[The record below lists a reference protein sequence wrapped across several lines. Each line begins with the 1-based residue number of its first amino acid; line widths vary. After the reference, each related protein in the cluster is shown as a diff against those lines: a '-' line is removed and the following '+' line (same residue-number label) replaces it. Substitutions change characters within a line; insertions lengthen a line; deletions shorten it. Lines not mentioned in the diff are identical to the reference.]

1 MSCSLV
7 VRPWPWWEEVGWG
20 GEQRKDG
27 AKFVIKAEFHPSS
40 LPTPSAPASS
50 NSSLPFKSG
59 CGCHNGRSSPHL
71 SAGQEARAEK
81 DPGPD
86 YAPFTFKTCSTPV
99 HMLARSALSSDC
111 KLKIWKGSSLKHVL
125 KQSLRPS
132 RQLEDFHWQDYRW
145 VTWSWIPLCELITLK
160 YRSNMNQVT
169 QKSKKNKSRMVL
181 KKQTH
186 IWCAWRWNNL
196 NIQQVTFKTIKDF
209 LSVYMHFRESYL
221 FRNFCCVVFS
231 CSASSENCSLRSGRK
246 DLGRIADRVRA
257 GQRRTRQA

>member
-1 MSCSLV
+1 M
-7 VRPWPWWEEVGWG
+7 GWG

-71 SAGQEARAEK
+71 SAGQEATAEK

-111 KLKIWKGSSLKHVL
+111 KLKIWKGSSLKHVA
-125 KQSLRPS
+125 
-132 RQLEDFHWQDYRW
+132 
-145 VTWSWIPLCELITLK
+145 IIT
-160 YRSNMNQVT
+160 S
-169 QKSKKNKSRMVL
+169 
-181 KKQTH
+181 
-186 IWCAWRWNNL
+186 
-196 NIQQVTFKTIKDF
+196 FKTVGRF
-209 LSVYMHFRESYL
+209 SLAGLSMGHVKM
-221 FRNFCCVVFS
+221 
-231 CSASSENCSLRSGRK
+231 
-246 DLGRIADRVRA
+246 DTIM
-257 GQRRTRQA
+257 